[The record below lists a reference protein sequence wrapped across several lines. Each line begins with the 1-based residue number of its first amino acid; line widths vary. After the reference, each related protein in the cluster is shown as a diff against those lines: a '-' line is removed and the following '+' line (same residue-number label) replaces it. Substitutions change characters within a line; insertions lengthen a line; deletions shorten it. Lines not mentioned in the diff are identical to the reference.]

1 MSYVL
6 EHLGADPQVF
16 LGIMKELYRICAPD
30 AHIIITVPHPRH
42 DHYLCDPTH
51 VRPVLPEILNLFSKT
66 LNRQWKEMGLANT
79 PLGLYLDV
87 DFHLEK
93 IEVVLA
99 SGFRRKSSPVT
110 SPRTTSPTWQKPR
123 TTSFRPCP

>member
-1 MSYVL
+1 
-6 EHLGADPQVF
+6 
-16 LGIMKELYRICAPD
+16 MKELYRICAAD

-51 VRPVLPEILNLFSKT
+51 VRPVLPEILHLFSKT

-93 IEVVLA
+93 VEVMFDEWVQKEVIAGNLA
-99 SGFRRKSSPVT
+99 ENDVAHLAKTQNNIIQAMTMTLRAIKT
-110 SPRTTSPTWQKPR
+110 
-123 TTSFRPCP
+123 